1 MNFKLQFDKTKDNNL
16 IIYISNII
24 TILFTLYIL
33 SQAIT
38 IQNMVYI
45 YIIIT
50 CNAILIYL
58 SKKELKE

>member
-1 MNFKLQFDKTKDNNL
+1 MNFKLQFDKTRYNNL

-33 SQAIT
+33 SQTIT